1 MSNRY
6 LDAAWK
12 VIGGLSTAEK
22 IILIRLADRA
32 DANGKS
38 FAGRASISRECCVDR
53 RTVSRAFKRLTA
65 LGYLERQP
73 TGAGAKGYGTSVS
86 FLTSKIFDATSD
98 EPSEQ
103 SASEPDVQPDESG
116 DPAPEPET
124 SADVI
129 PHPTLELVPEEPVT
143 EQVDHFEDA
152 WQQFPRRKGIRS
164 GKKKSREIYDRI
176 IKRGDATHTEILSG
190 ILRYASYCD
199 QTGAL
204 AKDMSTWLNGAHW
217 NDEIEPSETSQQIPS
232 SRMTA
237 DQARNQ
243 RTDQAIR
250 DTWQKLQTEKES
262 ARSAPNL
269 IPKGN

>member
-6 LDAAWK
+6 LNAAWQ
-12 VIGGLSTAEK
+12 VNGLTTAEK
-22 IILIRLADRA
+22 FVLVRFADRA
-32 DANGKS
+32 DDHGRS
-38 FAGRASISRECCVDR
+38 YAGGTSMARDCEIDR
-53 RTVSRAFKRLTA
+53 RTFFRIVKKLTQMGLIERKTEAQGNGFGTTTTRLTSRLFEA
-65 LGYLERQP
+65 P
-73 TGAGAKGYGTSVS
+73 A
-86 FLTSKIFDATSD
+86 SD
-98 EPSEQ
+98 T
-103 SASEPDVQPDESG
+103 SEPPTEPEVQPDESG

-250 DTWQKLQTEKES
+250 DTWQKLQAEKEC

-269 IPKGN
+269 IPKGS